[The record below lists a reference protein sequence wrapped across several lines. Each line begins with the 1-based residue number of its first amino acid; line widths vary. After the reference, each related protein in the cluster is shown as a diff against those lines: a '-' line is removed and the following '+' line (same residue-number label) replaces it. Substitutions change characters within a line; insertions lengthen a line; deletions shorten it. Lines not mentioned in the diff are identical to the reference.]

1 MKLDTRE
8 KVKSAVNSLKG
19 RLDDKNKQREEEQKK
34 KLDDVVKTLR
44 ERMDKMADT
53 MEKKTKADV
62 KTAVAKSKMAQKK
75 INEKV
80 YKAMNKEVPAK
91 MRAVIK
97 NAIHSFKDGK
107 VSKSEIEAL
116 LKKNFSDKTFDGILK
131 CAQGDLEKC
140 NKIDLETWKQSANR
154 DVQAIAEKARIKLQ
168 KQK

>member
-1 MKLDTRE
+1 M
-8 KVKSAVNSLKG
+8 
-19 RLDDKNKQREEEQKK
+19 
-34 KLDDVVKTLR
+34 
-44 ERMDKMADT
+44 ER
-53 MEKKTKADV
+53 KTKADV

-140 NKIDLETWKQSANR
+140 NKIDLESWKQSTNR
-154 DVQAIAEKARIKLQ
+154 DVQAIAEKARIKR
-168 KQK
+168 

>member
-1 MKLDTRE
+1 M
-8 KVKSAVNSLKG
+8 KSAVNSLKG

-44 ERMDKMADT
+44 DRMDKMADT

-107 VSKSEIEAL
+107 VSKNEIEAL

-131 CAQGDLEKC
+131 CA
-140 NKIDLETWKQSANR
+140 
-154 DVQAIAEKARIKLQ
+154 
-168 KQK
+168 